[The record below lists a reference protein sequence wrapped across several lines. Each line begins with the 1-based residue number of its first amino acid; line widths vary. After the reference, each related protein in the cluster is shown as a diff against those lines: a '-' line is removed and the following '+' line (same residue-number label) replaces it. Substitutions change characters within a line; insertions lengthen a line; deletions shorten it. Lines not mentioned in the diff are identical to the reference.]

1 MASLNKVILIGR
13 IGRDPELKY
22 TTSGQAVASLS
33 VATDEG
39 YTGKDGQKVEK
50 TEWHRVTAWGKQAEF
65 CGKYL
70 TKGRLVYVEGS
81 LETRKWQDKEGVER
95 YVTEVKALRV
105 MGLDPKQDGAARRP
119 DPMDEDYGQAYPSG
133 AGRVDDAPF

>member
-33 VATDEG
+33 VAT
-39 YTGKDGQKVEK
+39 
-50 TEWHRVTAWGKQAEF
+50 
-65 CGKYL
+65 
-70 TKGRLVYVEGS
+70 
-81 LETRKWQDKEGVER
+81 KEGVER

>member
-70 TKGRLVYVEGS
+70 TKGRVVYVEGS
-81 LETRKWQDKEGVER
+81 KGAQWPDKKR
-95 YVTEVKALRV
+95 
-105 MGLDPKQDGAARRP
+105 Q
-119 DPMDEDYGQAYPSG
+119 S
-133 AGRVDDAPF
+133 